1 MSKLKRR
8 LAGVGTGLLAG
19 YLLGKSGFGSK
30 PAKGATKKTI
40 TSKSKIVKDPT
51 TEGLRITRS
60 KPFESQEMGPTS
72 QDRSV
77 SFDSPTEATYIA
89 MPRTPV
95 GFEYEQGI
103 EGTFG
108 PMAKDGK
115 FINQRKMTQD
125 EIDAMEEYFRPFKPQ
140 PPLPEGSVTS
150 DTKKK
155 DKFMRG
161 GKVKKAKIGMFGK
174 VETKSAAVDKET
186 GDRMTL
192 EDMIAAGNIVG
203 TISPYLK
210 KRDKDRLNKD
220 IEKAQKNFYKERNKD
235 LTATEGSFMR
245 GGSVVARGDKFSR
258 NRSRPTKLS

>member
-60 KPFESQEMGPTS
+60 KPFEAEDTADPTATGLRIT
-72 QDRSV
+72 RSRP
-77 SFDSPTEATYIA
+77 FEAEDVA

-108 PMAKDGK
+108 PMAKKGK
-115 FINQRKMTQD
+115 FI
-125 EIDAMEEYFRPFKPQ
+125 
-140 PPLPEGSVTS
+140 
-150 DTKKK
+150 
-155 DKFMRG
+155 
-161 GKVKKAKIGMFGK
+161 VKKAKIGLFGRVPK
-174 VETKSAAVDKET
+174 QVADDK
-186 GDRMTL
+186 DRLTNTDI
-192 EDMIAAGNIVG
+192 EDMIAAGNFAG

-210 KRDKDRLNKD
+210 KRDRDRLNKD
-220 IEKAQKNFYKERNKD
+220 IEEAQKNFYKKRNKD